1 MPRAEPDHD
10 SFIAGVSLAGLAAVG
25 AALSLSGP
33 IWDHRP
39 LFYAAWAAAFL
50 CLPPFVR
57 AARAWSPGRCLL
69 LLFGLGALLR
79 LAFFGFFPADS
90 DVWRY
95 VWEGGVQLHGFDP
108 YLLPPAAPELD
119 HLARGALAGVREEM
133 NHLDWTAIYPPLAQL
148 LFRAAAWAWPSPL
161 AFKALAGA
169 LDLAGGACLA
179 GVLARRGLHPAR
191 LALWLLNPLVLV
203 YGAGEG
209 HLDAVLAFA
218 LCLGLWC
225 FASHREGRGFL
236 ALGCAALL
244 KWTALPLLP
253 FLLHRGNWR
262 RAGLAL
268 VPALAFLPF
277 LHAGSGMFASLV
289 RFGAATH
296 HNDSL
301 AALLREVLGAAAPP
315 AAAVL
320 LAAMLALAF
329 LLEPDRLR
337 GAFLAVACTLVCLPV
352 LHPWYLLLAAPFLA
366 LFPSR
371 AWLWLHAACA
381 LVYLFPDALFLASGG
396 PLSHLPRLAEYVPFF
411 AFLAWALWRGG
422 SLLPA
427 RHAAP
432 RSLAVVIPVRDEAA
446 RLPACLES
454 VRRAGAVAEVV
465 VADGGSRDATR
476 ELAAEHGAAVVQ
488 SPPGRGVQIAAGVA
502 ATSADVVLVL
512 HADCRLDPGAAGRVL
527 AALAAAPDAA
537 GGAFAMRFPGSFWG
551 AGPGLVSGLN
561 SLRARLSGISFGDQA
576 QFFRREALDR
586 AGGFPSMALMEDVEL
601 CLRLREQGRMLLLP
615 PGVEASDRRWRGRGF
630 ARAFASVVLLFGRY
644 LLERRLGLADLTG
657 RRYYRAYYGRDP
669 EALS

>member
-1 MPRAEPDHD
+1 MSPLRPDRALRT
-10 SFIAGVSLAGLAAVG
+10 AALCLAGLATAG
-25 AALSLSGP
+25 LALSLAGP

-57 AARAWSPGRCLL
+57 VAEAWSPGRCLL

-133 NHLDWTAIYPPLAQL
+133 NHQGWTAIYPPLAQL
-148 LFRAAAWAWPSPL
+148 LFRAVAWAWPSPL
-161 AFKALAGA
+161 AFKALAGV

-179 GVLARRGLHPAR
+179 GVLARRGLHPSR

-209 HLDAVLAFA
+209 HLDAILAFA
-218 LCLGLWC
+218 LCLCLWC
-225 FASHREGRGFL
+225 FASEGRGREGWGFL
-236 ALGCAALL
+236 ALGGAVLV

-253 FLLHRGNWR
+253 FFLHRGNWR
-262 RAGLAL
+262 KAGLAL

-277 LHAGSGMFASLV
+277 LHTGPGMFASLV

-301 AALLREVLGAAAPP
+301 AALLRGLAGSAAPLAAAG
-315 AAAVL
+315 L
-320 LAAMLALAF
+320 LAGMLALAF

-337 GAFLAVACTLVCLPV
+337 GAFLAAACTLLCLPV
-352 LHPWYLLLAAPFLA
+352 LHPWYLLLATPFLV

-381 LVYLFPDALFLASGG
+381 VAYLFPDALFLAKGG
-396 PLSHLPRLAEYVPFF
+396 PLSHAPRLAEYVPFY
-411 AFLAWALWRGG
+411 ALVAWSLWRGG
-422 SLLPA
+422 SLAPL

-432 RSLAVVIPVRDEAA
+432 RTLAVVIPVRDEAA
-446 RLPACLES
+446 NLAGCIAS
-454 VRRAGAVAEVV
+454 VREAGAVAEIV

-476 ELAAEHGAAVVQ
+476 DIAAAAGARVVE
-488 SPPGRGVQIAAGVA
+488 SSPGRGVQIAAGVA
-502 ATSADVVLVL
+502 VVRADAVLVL
-512 HADCRLDPGAAGRVL
+512 HADCRLAEGAVDRAL

-537 GGAFAMRFPGSFWG
+537 GGAFAMRFSG
-551 AGPGLVSGLN
+551 AGPGLVSALN
-561 SLRARLSGISFGDQA
+561 SLRARLTGISFGDQA

-586 AGGFPSMALMEDVEL
+586 AGGFPAMALMEDVEL
-601 CLRLREQGRMLLLP
+601 CLRLKAQGRLLLLP

-630 ARAFASVVLLFGRY
+630 ARAFSLVVLLFGRY
-644 LLERRLGLADLTG
+644 LLERRLRLADPTG

-669 EALS
+669 ESPS

>member
-1 MPRAEPDHD
+1 MRA
-10 SFIAGVSLAGLAAVG
+10 AA
-25 AALSLSGP
+25 
-33 IWDHRP
+33 
-39 LFYAAWAAAFL
+39 AAWT
-50 CLPPFVR
+50 
-57 AARAWSPGRCLL
+57 PGRCLL

-79 LAFFGFFPADS
+79 LAFFGLFPADS

-108 YLLPPAAPELD
+108 YLLPPAAPDLD

-133 NHLDWTAIYPPLAQL
+133 NHLGWTAIYPPLAEL
-148 LFRAAAWAWPSPL
+148 LFRAVAWAWPSPL
-161 AFKALAGA
+161 AFKALAGV
-169 LDLAGGACLA
+169 LDLAGAGFLA
-179 GVLARRGLHPAR
+179 GVLARRGLHPGR

-209 HLDAVLAFA
+209 HLDAVLACA

-225 FASHREGRGFL
+225 FASEGKGREGWGFL
-236 ALGCAALL
+236 ALGCASLL
-244 KWTALPLLP
+244 KWTALPLAP
-253 FLLHRGNWR
+253 FFLHRGNWR
-262 RAGLAL
+262 KAGLVL

-277 LHAGSGMFASLV
+277 LQTGPGMFASLV
-289 RFGAATH
+289 RFGAGTH

-301 AALLREVLGAAAPP
+301 AALLREVLGAAASP
-315 AAAVL
+315 ALAAL
-320 LAAMLALAF
+320 LAGMLVLAF

-337 GAFLAVACTLVCLPV
+337 GAFLAAACTLVCLPV
-352 LHPWYLLLAAPFLA
+352 LHPWYLLLAAPFLV

-371 AWLWLHAACA
+371 AWLWLHAAA
-381 LVYLFPDALFLASGG
+381 AAVYLFPDALFLARGG

-411 AFLAWALWRGG
+411 ALLAWSLWRGG

-427 RHAAP
+427 RFAPP

-446 RLPACLES
+446 NLAGCISS
-454 VRRAGAVAEVV
+454 VREAGAVAEIV

-476 ELAAEHGAAVVQ
+476 ELAAEHGATVVQ

-502 ATSADVVLVL
+502 ACRADAVLVL
-512 HADCRLDPGAAGRVL
+512 HADCRLAAGAADRVL
-527 AALAAAPDAA
+527 SALAAAPDAA
-537 GGAFAMRFPGSFWG
+537 GGALAMRFPGRFLG

-561 SLRARLSGISFGDQA
+561 SLRARLTGISFGDQA

-586 AGGFPSMALMEDVEL
+586 AGGFPAMALMEDVEL
-601 CLRLREQGRMLLLP
+601 CLRLRAQGRMLLLP
-615 PGVEASDRRWRGRGF
+615 PGVEASDRRWQGRGF

-644 LLERRLGLADLTG
+644 LLERRLGLSDPTG